1 MAKKRY
7 AHVGLGG
14 RARMYLEAI
23 AGDYS
28 QHAEMVGICDLNSGR
43 IDLYNEDL
51 AEAGHP
57 KVPAFTSDKFDDMI
71 AETKPDVVIVT
82 TGPDAT
88 HSDYIVR
95 AMELGCDV
103 ITEKPMTTDEVK
115 CRKILETRA
124 ATGRNLQVA
133 FNYRYSPHRAVV
145 KELLMEGRIGEVYSI
160 DFTWPLDNDHG
171 ADYFRRWHR
180 NRDNSGSL
188 LVHKATHHFDLI
200 NWWIDDVPEEVFAHG
215 SLRYYTPETGDALG
229 LANRSER
236 CHTCPESEKCPHFLD
251 MAASEGLKKLYL
263 DHEHHDGYFRD
274 RCVFSG
280 EIDIWDTMSLSVR
293 YSRGA
298 LMNYTLCAYA
308 PWEGYYL
315 SFTGSKGRLEHNS
328 SQFGYVSGRDDD
340 HGKMVDEGTTIVLQP
355 HFAPIAEWESFE
367 PPPAEGGHGGGD
379 PILLADIFDPNP
391 PADPLGRKASQRD
404 GAYSI
409 LIGVAAYRSI
419 DSGLPVKIADLLGD
433 APLGD

>member
-14 RARMYLEAI
+14 RSRMYLEAI
-23 AGDYS
+23 AGEYS
-28 QHAEMVGICDLNSGR
+28 ETAEMVGICDINPGR
-43 IDLYNEDL
+43 LEFYNEDL

-57 KVPAFTSDKFDDMI
+57 KVPMFTSDKFDDMI
-71 AETKPDVVIVT
+71 AETTPDVVIVT

-124 ATGRNLQVA
+124 ATGRNVQVA

-145 KELLMEGRIGEVYSI
+145 KELIMEGRIGEVYSI

-215 SLRYYTPETGDALG
+215 SRRYYRPETADQLG
-229 LANRSER
+229 LTNRTER
-236 CHTCPESEKCPHFLD
+236 CHTCPEAANCPHFLD
-251 MAASEGLKKLYL
+251 MAGSEGLKKLYL

-274 RCVFSG
+274 RCVFSPD
-280 EIDIWDTMSLSVR
+280 IDIWDTMSLSVR

-315 SFTGSKGRLEHNS
+315 SLTGSKGRLEHNS
-328 SQFGYVSGRDDD
+328 SQFGYVSGRDEE

-355 HFAPIAEWESFE
+355 HFKPVAEWESFE

-409 LIGVAAYRSI
+409 LVGVAAYRSI
-419 DSGLPVKIADLLGD
+419 DSGLPVKIADLIGD

>member
-1 MAKKRY
+1 MA
-7 AHVGLGG
+7 
-14 RARMYLEAI
+14 
-23 AGDYS
+23 
-28 QHAEMVGICDLNSGR
+28 
-43 IDLYNEDL
+43 
-51 AEAGHP
+51 
-57 KVPAFTSDKFDDMI
+57 
-71 AETKPDVVIVT
+71 
-82 TGPDAT
+82 
-88 HSDYIVR
+88 
-95 AMELGCDV
+95 
-103 ITEKPMTTDEVK
+103 
-115 CRKILETRA
+115 
-124 ATGRNLQVA
+124 
-133 FNYRYSPHRAVV
+133 
-145 KELLMEGRIGEVYSI
+145 GRIGEVYSI

-200 NWWIDDVPEEVFAHG
+200 NWWIDDYPEEVFAHG
-215 SLRYYTPETGDALG
+215 SRRYYRPETADALG
-229 LANRSER
+229 LTNRTER
-236 CHTCPESEKCPHFLD
+236 CHTCPESDKCKFFLD
-251 MAASEGLKKLYL
+251 MAGSEGLKKLYL

-280 EIDIWDTMSLSVR
+280 DIDIWDTMSLSVR

-298 LMNYTLCAYA
+298 LMNYTMMAYA

-315 SFTGSKGRLEHNS
+315 SFTGSEGRIEHNS
-328 SQFGYVSGRDDD
+328 SQFGYVSGRDDE

-355 HFAPIAEWESFE
+355 HFAPVAEWETFE

-391 PADPLGRKASQRD
+391 PADPFKRKASQKD

-409 LIGVAAYRSI
+409 LIGVAAYHSI
-419 DSGLPVKIADLLGD
+419 DTGKPIKIADLLGD